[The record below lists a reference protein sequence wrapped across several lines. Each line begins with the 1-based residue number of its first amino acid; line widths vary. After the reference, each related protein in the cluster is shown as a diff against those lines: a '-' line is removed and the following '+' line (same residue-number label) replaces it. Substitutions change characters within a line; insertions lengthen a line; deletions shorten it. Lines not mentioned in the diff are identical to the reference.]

1 MDKYFD
7 LKGKTAVITGG
18 TGGLGSAVCKGLAE
32 AGVNLAVADISEER
46 LKETAALISPFG
58 NKVITAKTDVTDP
71 QSLGQFV
78 DQAVNELGKID
89 ILINCAGITIKKPI
103 LEQTLD
109 EWNKVVSVNLTAVF
123 LGGKLV
129 VPHMIKTGGGKIINF
144 CSMGSYVSIKTSGAY
159 CAAKGGLLQLTKV
172 MAMEWAPYNIQVNAV
187 APGFFNTAIASGI
200 KNNPESYNKLMIKSP
215 MKRLAEVD
223 ELVGTILYLASP
235 ATNFVTGVCIP
246 IDGGFLAD
254 GI

>member
-1 MDKYFD
+1 MNKYFN
-7 LKGKTAVITGG
+7 LKGKNAIVTGG
-18 TGGLGSAVCKGLAE
+18 TGGLGSAVCQGLAE
-32 AGVNLAVADISEER
+32 AGVNLAVADISEEG
-46 LKETAALISPFG
+46 LKKTAALISPLG
-58 NKVITAKTDVTDP
+58 NKVITVKTDVTDP
-71 QSLGQFV
+71 QSLGNFV
-78 DQAVNELGKID
+78 DQTVNQLGKID

-109 EWNKVVSVNLTAVF
+109 EWNKVIGVNLTAVF

-129 VPHMIKTGGGKIINF
+129 VPRMMKTGGGKIINF

-187 APGFFNTAIASGI
+187 APGFFNTPIASGI
-200 KNNPESYNKLMIKSP
+200 KNNKESYDKLMIKSP

-235 ATNFVTGVCIP
+235 ATDFVTGVCIP
-246 IDGGFLAD
+246 VDGGFLVD

>member
-1 MDKYFD
+1 MNRYFD
-7 LKGKTAVITGG
+7 LQGKMAVITGG

-32 AGVNLAVADISEER
+32 AGVGLAIAATNEKR
-46 LKETAALISPFG
+46 LQETAALLGPLG
-58 NKVITAKTDVTDP
+58 TKVITVKTDVTNH
-71 QSLGQFV
+71 QSMEEFV
-78 DQAVNELGKID
+78 NKAVAELGRID

-109 EWNKVVSVNLTAVF
+109 EWNKVLNVNLTAVF
-123 LGGKLV
+123 LGSKLA
-129 VPHMIKTGGGKIINF
+129 VPQMKKIGGGKIINF
-144 CSMGSYVSIKTSGAY
+144 CSMGSFVSITTSGAY

-200 KNNPESYNKLMIKSP
+200 KNNFEAYNKLMIKNP

-235 ATNFVTGVCIP
+235 ATNFITGVCIP
-246 IDGGFLAD
+246 VDGGFLAD

>member
-1 MDKYFD
+1 MSAYFD
-7 LKGKTAVITGG
+7 LKGKNAVVTGG

-32 AGVNLAVADISEER
+32 AGVNLAIADISEER
-46 LKETAALISPFG
+46 LKETATLISPLG
-58 NKVITAKTDVTDP
+58 NKVITVKTDVTDP
-71 QSLGQFV
+71 RSLEQFV
-78 DQAVNELGKID
+78 DQTVDKLGQID

-109 EWNKVVSVNLTAVF
+109 EWNKVVGVNLTAVF

-129 VPHMIKTGGGKIINF
+129 VPHMMKTGGGKIINF

-187 APGFFNTAIASGI
+187 APGFFNTAIAGGI
-200 KNNPESYNKLMIKSP
+200 KNNPESYHKLMIKSP

-246 IDGGFLAD
+246 VDGGFLAD

>member
-1 MDKYFD
+1 MNKYFD
-7 LKGKTAVITGG
+7 LQGKMAVITGG

-32 AGVNLAVADISEER
+32 AGVGLAVADISEER
-46 LKETAALISPFG
+46 LAETAAQLG
-58 NKVITAKTDVTDP
+58 RLGTKVITAKTDVTNP
-71 QSLGQFV
+71 QSLEEFV
-78 DQAVNELGKID
+78 NRAAAELGRID
-89 ILINCAGITIKKPI
+89 ILVNCAGITIKKPI

-109 EWNKVVSVNLTAVF
+109 EWNKVLNVNLTAVF
-123 LGGKLV
+123 LGSKLV
-129 VPHMIKTGGGKIINF
+129 VPQMKKTGGGKIINF
-144 CSMGSYVSIKTSGAY
+144 CSMGSFVSITTSGAY

-187 APGFFNTAIASGI
+187 APGFFNTSLASGI
-200 KNNPESYNKLMIKSP
+200 KNNPEAYNKLMIKSP

-235 ATNFVTGVCIP
+235 ATNFVTGVCVP

>member
-1 MDKYFD
+1 MSKYFD
-7 LKGKTAVITGG
+7 LQGKTAVITGG

-32 AGVNLAVADISEER
+32 AGVGLAIADISAER
-46 LKETAALISPFG
+46 LQETAALLAPLG
-58 NKVITAKTDVTDP
+58 TKVITAKTDVTNP
-71 QSLGQFV
+71 QSLEEFV
-78 DQAVNELGKID
+78 NKAAGELGRID

-109 EWNKVVSVNLTAVF
+109 EWNKVLNVNLTAVF
-123 LGGKLV
+123 LGSKLV
-129 VPHMIKTGGGKIINF
+129 VPQMQKTGGGKIINF
-144 CSMGSYVSIKTSGAY
+144 CSMGSFVSITTSGAY

-187 APGFFNTAIASGI
+187 APGFFNTPIAGGI
-200 KNNPESYNKLMIKSP
+200 KNNPTAYNKLMIKSP

-223 ELVGTILYLASP
+223 ELVGTILYLAAP
-235 ATNFVTGVCIP
+235 ASNFVTGVCVP